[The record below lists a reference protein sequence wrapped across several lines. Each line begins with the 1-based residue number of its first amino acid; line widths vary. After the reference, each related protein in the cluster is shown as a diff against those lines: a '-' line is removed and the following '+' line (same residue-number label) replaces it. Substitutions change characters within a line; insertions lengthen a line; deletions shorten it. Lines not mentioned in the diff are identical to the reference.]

1 MAQRLADSAAVS
13 VFCDSVA
20 LMLSVGIQT
29 DEAVYMLAEDMGDT
43 SFGKTCRQMYRSLIA
58 GKNLAQSMKDT
69 GAFPRY
75 ATDMV
80 AVGEQSGH
88 LEDVL
93 RSLSVYYN
101 EESRLFTKIESSIG
115 YPTALFCIMSVILLF
130 AVIVILPVFIGVYE
144 RLSGSLT
151 AGSFNEVSVAIG
163 IGWIA
168 LIVTLVCTA
177 LFLVARAMMRSPKG
191 RQSLLKFLER
201 LSLTQDALY
210 KLALSRFVSA
220 LAIYVASGL
229 NTDEA
234 MSASLS
240 TVTHERLKDNVSAAY
255 ELMIDSKDPRSI
267 VQAISEVELFDP
279 LYIRMLAVASRS
291 GGLDDILIQL
301 ASVFF
306 NEAISDI
313 DGIVDSIEPIMAAFL
328 TVAVGATLISVMLPL
343 IGVMGSIS

>member
-13 VFCDSVA
+13 VFCDSIA

-29 DEAVYMLAEDMGDT
+29 DEAVHMLSEDMEDT
-43 SFGKTCRQMYRSLIA
+43 SFGKTCKQIYRSLIA
-58 GKNLAQSMKDT
+58 GKDLAQSMKDT

-80 AVGEQSGH
+80 AVGERSGH

-93 RSLSVYYN
+93 RSLSVYYS
-101 EESRLFTKIESSIG
+101 EESRLFTKIASSIG
-115 YPTALFCIMSVILLF
+115 YPTALLCIMSVILLF

-151 AGSFNEVSVAIG
+151 TGSFNEVSVAIG
-163 IGWIA
+163 IGWVA
-168 LIVTLVCTA
+168 LVITLV
-177 LFLVARAMMRSPKG
+177 FLIATIMTRFSNG
-191 RQSLLKFLER
+191 RQSLLKLFEKLP
-201 LSLTQDALY
+201 LTKSAMY
-210 KLALSRFVSA
+210 ELALSRFVSA

-234 MSASLS
+234 MNASLA
-240 TVTHERLKDNVSAAY
+240 TVTHERLQENVSKAY
-255 ELMIDSKDPRSI
+255 DLMIDSENPRSI
-267 VQAISEVELFDP
+267 VQAVSEVELFDP
-279 LYIRMLAVASRS
+279 VYIRMLTVASRS
-291 GGLDDILIQL
+291 GSLDGILIQL
-301 ASVFF
+301 ASLFF

-313 DGIVDSIEPIMAAFL
+313 DGVIDSVEPIMAAFL

-343 IGVMGSIS
+343 IGVMGSIG